1 MAKKKNKKKNKSK
14 QIDKQREY
22 QQYVNSKLPKINYVK
37 NCVWA
42 FMVGGLICTIAQWV
56 FNILKDFGV
65 KEDEAATFTVIIMI
79 LASAIL
85 TGVGIY
91 DKIGKRAG
99 AGSIV
104 PITGFANS
112 VVAPAM
118 EFKREGYV
126 MGVGAKMFSMAGPV
140 LVYGFGS
147 SVMVGLIYY
156 FIGK

>member
-1 MAKKKNKKKNKSK
+1 MAKKKKKKN
-14 QIDKQREY
+14 IDKKKEY
-22 QQYVNSKLPKINYVK
+22 QQYVNTKLPKINYVK

-42 FMVGGLICTIAQWV
+42 FMVGGLICTIAQAV
-56 FNILKDFGV
+56 FNILKKFGV
-65 KEDEAATFTVIIMI
+65 KEEEAATFTVIIMI

-112 VVAPAM
+112 IVAPAM

-126 MGVGAKMFSMAGPV
+126 LGVGAKMFSIAGPV

-147 SVMVGLIYY
+147 SVIVGLVYY
-156 FIGK
+156 FLF